1 MAAVFIWGTDVKHY
15 IGLLLQFVVLA
26 ILPVLVLW
34 QLLFGIPLIVMPVSL
49 TISVVLFFV
58 GTRLRES

>member
-1 MAAVFIWGTDVKHY
+1 MKHY
-15 IGLLLQFVVLA
+15 LGLLLQFVVLA

-49 TISVVLFFV
+49 IISVVLFMV